1 MSRFLRGRVMK
12 KLLLLASAPFL
23 VGCTNSGMGFGY
35 NGGGVN
41 WNPPGTADEYTCES
55 AVENAAAYCA
65 TGEHPNLSDC

>member
-1 MSRFLRGRVMK
+1 MK
-12 KLLLLASAPFL
+12 NLLLITPLL
-23 VGCTNSGMGFGY
+23 LMGCTNGGMGFGY

-55 AVENAAAYCA
+55 AGDNAEAYYA